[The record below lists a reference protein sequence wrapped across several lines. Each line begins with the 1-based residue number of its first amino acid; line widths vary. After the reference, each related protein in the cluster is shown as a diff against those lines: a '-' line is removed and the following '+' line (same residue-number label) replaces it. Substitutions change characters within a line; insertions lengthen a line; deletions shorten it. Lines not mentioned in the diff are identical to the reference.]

1 MIDIS
6 CYHDD
11 TSLQKKTLRTI
22 YERKLVSRAELTE
35 ILGLSLTSI
44 TKHVNALL
52 ADGIIAECGTLG
64 STGGR
69 KTNLLGINPEYAY
82 ILGVDI
88 GGYAA
93 KLGVVR
99 MDGSLV
105 EDWFIKNPQ
114 VCMPVG
120 NLGPDGLQD
129 KISQIFSLYD
139 KNRFLAVCVG
149 ISGLVNHETGK
160 VIFCPNLAGWN
171 DVNLAE
177 RLQNAFGLPVFV
189 DTSARCMAL
198 AEQLYGAGAGVA
210 DQILVSLGNDGIASA
225 LILNSR
231 LYRGGSGF
239 AGEIGHVM
247 CSSTGARCTCGNYDC
262 LELSATL
269 MMIRS
274 IIAGDARKL
283 QAYSP
288 LLQLLPADWNYDA
301 LTPEI
306 IRQALE
312 AGDKLCFE
320 TVMTAGRHAGIAL
333 SNLLN
338 VINPSLVV
346 LGGSVVEFF
355 PSILETIRSTI
366 RERVLVPIGQ
376 NLDVRPARLDWRG
389 AVIGSAVMAHEELF
403 R

>member
-88 GGYAA
+88 GGY
-93 KLGVVR
+93 VVR